1 MLNSFLD
8 KTFIKYDCVMMGMS
22 GCVRHSIRALAVD
35 DDRLLSTRMFIIAD
49 DD

>member
-8 KTFIKYDCVMMGMS
+8 KIFIKYDCVMMGMS